1 MAKNFMTTGTHKSN
15 STFLPRSFLKNRHLQ
30 SVLASARLL
39 IPPHRPLL
47 DHSEEL
53 IVCTP
58 DGSKLLAYLS
68 RHPRSRGL
76 MIILHG
82 WEGSSSSAYVLAAGS
97 YFFDRGFSVCRLNLR
112 DHGDSHHLN
121 EDLFHGARL
130 QETFDAVNALS
141 QDSKDLP
148 VYLMGFSLGANFA
161 LRIAIKHSQTPIH
174 NLRKV
179 FAVSPP
185 LDPYKTTLAIDNGL
199 PLYRKYFLKKWRRSL
214 KKKQQLFPQKYNFK
228 RILQAKTC
236 IDLTSGMMAYFPEF
250 SSYQDYFKLY
260 TLNERSF
267 QDLNVPVTIFIAM
280 DDPVISLDEFRSLG
294 DNHFLTILRQPFG
307 GHCGFVDLFPY
318 RRWYNEKI
326 AEVIK

>member
-47 DHSEEL
+47 DHSEGL

-214 KKKQQLFPQKYNFK
+214 KKSSDFSRKNITSREL
-228 RILQAKTC
+228 LQAN
-236 IDLTSGMMAYFPEF
+236 DL
-250 SSYQDYFKLY
+250 
-260 TLNERSF
+260 
-267 QDLNVPVTIFIAM
+267 
-280 DDPVISLDEFRSLG
+280 
-294 DNHFLTILRQPFG
+294 H
-307 GHCGFVDLFPY
+307 
-318 RRWYNEKI
+318 
-326 AEVIK
+326 